1 MSSDLQQPVSPATS
15 PALDPYH
22 ASSTAGPSK
31 GSALRKIIVVVVILA
46 AVGAVVWKIRSNA
59 KEQAAV
65 ATTGARD
72 TANRAIPVLVA
83 AVQQKKM
90 PIYLTALGTVTPYYS
105 VTVKTRV
112 DGQLLSVPVREGQ
125 SVRKGQVLAE
135 IDPAPYKAA
144 LAQAEGQL
152 AKDTATADYA
162 KVEAQRYK
170 DLYDAGVVSKDSAQT
185 QASTAG
191 QSVGTL
197 QADQA
202 AIQAAKVNVA
212 YTQIV
217 SPIDGVVGLRQVDP
231 GNIVHASD
239 STGLILVTQLQPI
252 SVIFTLPEDQL
263 PEVLKLVRQGKKLQ
277 VEAYDRSD
285 STHLAS
291 GTLLTLDNSIDPTTG
306 TDKVKAVF
314 PNKDGALF
322 PNQFVNVRLVL
333 QERPDAIVV
342 PAAAIQTGSQG
353 TFVFVVKQG
362 TPPGGAGGRGAGGRR
377 GGAGAAAPA
386 ADGSAPVAATPT
398 AATPG
403 ATPAAGGGG
412 GRRGGGNGAQ
422 ANGYVVQQPVT
433 IDVTEGT
440 QVILSSGVNPGDKVV
455 IDGEEK
461 LLPNSRVIA
470 QDASPTDG
478 RGAGNGAGGAN
489 KGAQSGAF
497 GPGSAGPSEPAA
509 DSHKQGLETGRGVHP
524 GTTGGAPATRG
535 PASGGPADGQPR
547 QHRHGPPQTQTGQVQ

>member
-1 MSSDLQQPVSPATS
+1 MSSDPHINVSPAAS
-15 PALDPYH
+15 SALDPYQPP
-22 ASSTAGPSK
+22 SNAGPSK
-31 GSALRKIIVVVVILA
+31 GGALRKIIVVVLILA
-46 AVGAVVWKIRSNA
+46 AVGAAVWKIRSNT
-59 KEQAAV
+59 KEQTAV
-65 ATTGARD
+65 ANTGARD
-72 TANRAIPVLVA
+72 AANRAIPVLVA

-112 DGQLLSVPVREGQ
+112 DGQLMAVPVREGQ
-125 SVRKGQVLAE
+125 GVRQGQVLAE

-152 AKDTATADYA
+152 AKDTAAADYA

-185 QASTAG
+185 QASSAG
-191 QSVGTL
+191 QSAGAI

-212 YTQIV
+212 YTRIV

-239 STGLILVTQLQPI
+239 ATGLILVTQLQPI
-252 SVIFTLPEDQL
+252 TVIFTLPEDQL
-263 PEVLKLVRQGKKLQ
+263 PEVLELVRQGKKLQ
-277 VEAYDRSD
+277 VEAFDRSD
-285 STHLAS
+285 SKHLAS

-322 PNQFVNVRLVL
+322 PNQFVNIRLVL

-342 PAAAIQTGSQG
+342 PAAAIQTSSQG
-353 TFVFVVKQG
+353 NFVFVVKQG
-362 TPPGGAGGRGAGGRR
+362 TPPGGTGRGAGGRR
-377 GGAGAAAPA
+377 GGAATGAAPA
-386 ADGSAPVAATPT
+386 ADGTAPVTATPT
-398 AATPG
+398 AATGTPAAG
-403 ATPAAGGGG
+403 APAAGGGG
-412 GRRGGGNGAQ
+412 GRRGGGAA

-470 QDASPTDG
+470 QDAPATPS
-478 RGAGNGAGGAN
+478 GNGAGAGNN
-489 KGAQSGAF
+489 KGNQSGAF
-497 GPGSAGPSEPAA
+497 GTGNAGPSEPAA
-509 DSHKQGLETGRGVHP
+509 DSHKQGLESGRGVHP
-524 GTTGGAPATRG
+524 GATGSTPATGGPAP
-535 PASGGPADGQPR
+535 GGPADGQSH
-547 QHRHGPPQTQTGQVQ
+547 QHHHGPPQTQTGQAQ